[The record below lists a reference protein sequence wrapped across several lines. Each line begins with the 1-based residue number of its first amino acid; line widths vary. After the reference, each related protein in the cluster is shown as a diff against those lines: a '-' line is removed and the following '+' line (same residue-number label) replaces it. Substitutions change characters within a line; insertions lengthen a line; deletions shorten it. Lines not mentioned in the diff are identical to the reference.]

1 MPPRLR
7 RRLLLSTAPVRR
19 CSGAAA
25 PARDVAITEV
35 TDDGVAII
43 TIDCQGEKMN
53 TLNTRLN
60 KDFEEVLGR
69 LQNDSAIKAAVLI
82 SGKPGVFVAGADI
95 TMLVRPSAGLAAR
108 RTVALW
114 VLRARTSGCGCATT
128 NLSEALT
135 DAPTDTCCLT
145 ACVCSMPLARLR
157 DAQDKCRSA
166 EELTALSKGGQEML
180 QRLEDLKTPVVAA
193 IDGACLGGGLEL
205 AMAWCVGHANS
216 PGPAALSHLVN
227 ACLEQQPLPHRR
239 QQLEDRAGRPRGEA
253 RPAAGCRRHPAPAQA
268 GGYPAGSPAGTDRQ
282 DAEAR
287 QVRHGSRCTR
297 SARVCSTNPCVPFPM
312 SCLPHHV
319 GAPPLCVRPSLKPG
333 GRARAKRAGLV
344 HGVADP
350 FALRHAAI
358 QAARGL
364 IDGSV
369 KATVRPWLSPRQC
382 WRACAHVP
390 HRCNPAPA

>member
-1 MPPRLR
+1 MAR
-7 RRLLLSTAPVRR
+7 AW
-19 CSGAAA
+19 AAA
-25 PARDVAITEV
+25 SSWPWPGALDPTHKAPA
-35 TDDGVAII
+35 
-43 TIDCQGEKMN
+43 
-53 TLNTRLN
+53 
-60 KDFEEVLGR
+60 
-69 LQNDSAIKAAVLI
+69 LQL
-82 SGKPGVFVAGADI
+82 
-95 TMLVRPSAGLAAR
+95 
-108 RTVALW
+108 
-114 VLRARTSGCGCATT
+114 
-128 NLSEALT
+128 
-135 DAPTDTCCLT
+135 CLT
-145 ACVCSMPLARLR
+145 LCTHV
-157 DAQDKCRSA
+157 
-166 EELTALSKGGQEML
+166 
-180 QRLEDLKTPVVAA
+180 
-193 IDGACLGGGLEL
+193 
-205 AMAWCVGHANS
+205 
-216 PGPAALSHLVN
+216 
-227 ACLEQQPLPHRR
+227 LEQQPLPHRR

-297 SARVCSTNPCVPFPM
+297 SARVCSTTNPCVPFPM

-382 WRACAHVP
+382 WRACAHVL